1 MGEQQNGGGALGRRR
16 AHPGALTSGHGSGH
30 GPGHDPR
37 HGSGPASATDVA
49 FDDAALEALLSAA
62 VLRGHR
68 LDADGERRAVAAFR
82 AARDSGAHRARTRRR
97 DDWRPREQRWPAFS
111 VKTTLSVLVASLTLG
126 GAAFAAIGTAG
137 FSDDAA
143 DGKGTPTRSSSASDR
158 PAAEPSAASGA
169 GSVKP
174 DHPITAQDTEAKCR
188 AYEQVEDNGK
198 ALDATAWQ
206 RLVTAAGGADKV
218 AAYCAEQLAAAKNGP
233 TGKPTEPAEK
243 PTEPAEKPTEP
254 AEKPTEPAGK
264 TAEPTGKADPG
275 PVTGNGQ
282 APGESGNTNSG
293 RTAEK
298 KD

>member
-1 MGEQQNGGGALGRRR
+1 MGEQQNGGEAIGRRR
-16 AHPGALTSGHGSGH
+16 AHPGAIASGHGSGH

-68 LDADGERRAVAAFR
+68 LDADGEQRAVAAFR
-82 AARDSGAHRARTRRR
+82 AARDAGVHRARTRRR

-111 VKTTLSVLVASLTLG
+111 VKTTLSVFVASLTLG

-143 DGKGTPTRSSSASDR
+143 DGKGAPTRSSSASDR
-158 PAAEPSAASGA
+158 PGARSSAASGA
-169 GSVKP
+169 GSAKP
-174 DHPITAQDTEAKCR
+174 DHPVTAQDTEAKCR
-188 AYEQVEDNGK
+188 AYDQDKDNGK
-198 ALDATAWQ
+198 ALDSTAWQ

-233 TGKPTEPAEK
+233 TGKSTGPAEK
-243 PTEPAEKPTEP
+243 PTEPAEK
-254 AEKPTEPAGK
+254 ATEPAGK
-264 TAEPTGKADPG
+264 ADTGPA
-275 PVTGNGQ
+275 TGNGQ
-282 APGESGNTNSG
+282 SRDESGNGNSG

>member
-16 AHPGALTSGHGSGH
+16 AHPGAIASGHGSGP

-37 HGSGPASATDVA
+37 HGSASATDVA

-68 LDADGERRAVAAFR
+68 LDADGEQRAVAAFR
-82 AARDSGAHRARTRRR
+82 AARDAGVHRARTRRR

-111 VKTTLSVLVASLTLG
+111 VKTTLSVFVASLTLG

-143 DGKGTPTRSSSASDR
+143 DKGAPTRSSSADR
-158 PAAEPSAASGA
+158 PGAQSSAASGA
-169 GSVKP
+169 GSAKP
-174 DHPITAQDTEAKCR
+174 DHPVTAQDTEAKCR
-188 AYEQVEDNGK
+188 AYDQVKDTGK
-198 ALDATAWQ
+198 ALEATAWQ

-233 TGKPTEPAEK
+233 TGKPTGPAEK
-243 PTEPAEKPTEP
+243 STEPSEKATD
-254 AEKPTEPAGK
+254 PAGK
-264 TAEPTGKADPG
+264 GDTGPATD
-275 PVTGNGQ
+275 NGQ
-282 APGESGNTNSG
+282 SRGESENGTSG

>member
-16 AHPGALTSGHGSGH
+16 AHPGAIASGHGSGH
-30 GPGHDPR
+30 GPGHDRR

-68 LDADGERRAVAAFR
+68 LDADGEQRAVAAFR
-82 AARDSGAHRARTRRR
+82 AARDAGVHRARTRRR

-111 VKTTLSVLVASLTLG
+111 VKTTLSVFVASLTLG

-143 DGKGTPTRSSSASDR
+143 DDKGAPTRTSSASDR
-158 PAAEPSAASGA
+158 PGAQSSAASGA
-169 GSVKP
+169 GSAKS
-174 DHPITAQDTEAKCR
+174 DHPVTAQDAEAKCR
-188 AYEQVEDNGK
+188 AYDQVKDTGK
-198 ALDATAWQ
+198 ALEATAWQ

-233 TGKPTEPAEK
+233 TGR
-243 PTEPAEKPTEP
+243 
-254 AEKPTEPAGK
+254 PTEPAGK
-264 TAEPTGKADPG
+264 ATEPAGKATEPAEKATEPAGKGD
-275 PVTGNGQ
+275 TGAATGSGQ
-282 APGESGNTNSG
+282 SRGDSGNATSD